1 VRTSTSSPMVFQL
14 SEKTLRYMMVRLCE
28 RAGVKPF
35 GFHAIR
41 HHVASLLHDSG
52 KVSLKQIQLL
62 LGHKRQSTT
71 EIHIHSLGNA
81 LRDAAAILELEAT
94 GSKSGTLLVRKTSKK
109 KRLEEYQGHVTY

>member
-1 VRTSTSSPMVFQL
+1 MVFQL

-81 LRDAAAILELEAT
+81 LRDAAILELEAT

>member
-1 VRTSTSSPMVFQL
+1 MVFQL

-71 EIHIHSLGNA
+71 EIYIHSLGNA
-81 LRDAAAILELEAT
+81 LRDAAAILELGAT